1 MEFELQLFLT
11 TQPLHFPEEHNCQ
24 ESNLLE
30 IIFWIEEGRG
40 GISRWKECQM
50 CSNHFFTSF
59 PTFSLRGTHL
69 MSVVSS

>member
-40 GISRWKECQM
+40 GID
-50 CSNHFFTSF
+50 
-59 PTFSLRGTHL
+59 L
-69 MSVVSS
+69 SVCPCYALL